1 MSAPLT
7 SPAERVARPDAALTF
22 TVRGLGFWAPGYPD
36 LAAWLARPDACRDE
50 QTIPTEPAAP
60 KAELLP
66 PMMRRRTSLLT
77 RMAADVA
84 AQALR
89 AGGLD
94 PARATLIYGSVY
106 GEIRTTLDLLAA
118 LLVPGEPLSPTKFH
132 NSVHNT
138 AAGYVSIATGSR
150 AGNAALSAGRSTVA
164 MGLLECAA
172 LVAAG
177 EGDAVLVVAEEALP
191 EPLAAGRRWGPFA
204 AAFALSPAPSGSPA
218 EAAPRATS
226 NMSPVTC
233 RLVHGPTDS
242 ASARPVPAWL
252 AANPCAAALALVD
265 ALAAPAPG
273 RRVALEPH
281 QELGWR
287 CELEAAG

>member
-1 MSAPLT
+1 MSALEF
-7 SPAERVARPDAALTF
+7 A
-22 TVRGLGFWAPGYPD
+22 VRGLGFWAPGYPD
-36 LAAWLARPDACRDE
+36 PAAWRDRPDACPED
-50 QTIPTEPAAP
+50 QSATSPLSEPAGP

-77 RMAADVA
+77 RMAAEVA

-94 PARATLIYGSVY
+94 PTAATLVYGSVY
-106 GEIRTTLDLLAA
+106 GEIRTTVDLLTA

-138 AAGYVSIATGSR
+138 AAGYVSIATASR
-150 AGNAALSAGRSTVA
+150 AGNAALAAGRSTVA

-177 EGDAVLVVAEEALP
+177 DGDAVLVVAEETLP

-204 AAFALSPAPSGSPA
+204 AAFALSSARSDMPS
-218 EAAPRATS
+218 T
-226 NMSPVTC
+226 TC
-233 RLVHGPTDS
+233 RLVHGPNDS
-242 ASARPVPAWL
+242 SLLAARPAPAWL
-252 AANPCAAALALVD
+252 ADSPCAAALALVD
-265 ALAAPAPG
+265 VLASPG
-273 RRVALEPH
+273 RAGRFALEPH
-281 QELGWR
+281 LAAGWQCELGAR
-287 CELEAAG
+287 A

>member
-1 MSAPLT
+1 MSAL
-7 SPAERVARPDAALTF
+7 AF

-36 LAAWLARPDACRDE
+36 LAAWKARPDACPED
-50 QTIPTEPAAP
+50 QSATP

-77 RMAADVA
+77 RMAAEVA

-94 PARATLIYGSVY
+94 ATGATLVYGSVY

-118 LLVPGEPLSPTKFH
+118 LLVAGEPLSPTKFH

-150 AGNAALSAGRSTVA
+150 AGNAALSAGRSTLA

-177 EGDAVLVVAEEALP
+177 EGDVVLVIAEEPLP

-204 AAFALSPAPSGSPA
+204 AAFALSAPAPSDMPA
-218 EAAPRATS
+218 T
-226 NMSPVTC
+226 TC
-233 RLVHGPTDS
+233 RLEQGPNDMS
-242 ASARPVPAWL
+242 LAPARPAPAWL
-252 AANPCAAALALVD
+252 ADNPCAAALALVD
-265 ALAAPAPG
+265 ALAAGAPA
-273 RRVALEPH
+273 RVALEPH
-281 QELGWR
+281 L
-287 CELEAAG
+287 AAGWQCALGAGA

>member
-1 MSAPLT
+1 MSAPGF
-7 SPAERVARPDAALTF
+7 S
-22 TVRGLGFWAPGYPD
+22 VRGLGFWAPGYPD
-36 LAAWLARPDACRDE
+36 LAAWQARPDACPED
-50 QTIPTEPAAP
+50 QSATP

-77 RMAADVA
+77 RMAAEVA

-94 PARATLIYGSVY
+94 PTGATLVYGSVY

-118 LLVPGEPLSPTKFH
+118 LLVAGEPLSPTKFH

-150 AGNAALSAGRSTVA
+150 AGNAALSAGRSTLA

-177 EGDAVLVVAEEALP
+177 EGDVVLVIAEEPLP

-204 AAFALSPAPSGSPA
+204 AAFAL
-218 EAAPRATS
+218 AAPASSDMPAT
-226 NMSPVTC
+226 TC
-233 RLVHGPTDS
+233 RLEQGPNDKS
-242 ASARPVPAWL
+242 LAPARPAPAWL
-252 AANPCAAALALVD
+252 ADNPCAAALALVD
-265 ALAAPAPG
+265 ALAAGAPA
-273 RRVALEPH
+273 RVALEPH
-281 QELGWR
+281 L
-287 CELEAAG
+287 AAGWHCGLGAGA